1 MNNITIT
8 IQAPEL
14 VEAMQALTLALQ
26 SGAVKPAQVEAVV
39 EKLEAEADKPSKAK
53 KGVTSESQATASGV
67 TAESEAP
74 ATHVTVTLEE
84 VRGKLAALSQSGKNN
99 EVKQLIASFGAKVLS
114 GISKDRYAELLA
126 RAEEL

>member
-14 VEAMQALTLALQ
+14 VEAMQALTAALAQ
-26 SGAVKPAQVEAVV
+26 GTVKPAQVEAYM
-39 EKLEAEADKPSKAK
+39 EQLEAEAQKPPKAK
-53 KGVTSESQATASGV
+53 KETK
-67 TAESEAP
+67 AEPKAEVEAP
-74 ATHVTVTLEE
+74 ATVATETNVTVTLEE

-126 RAEEL
+126 KAEAL

>member
-99 EVKQLIASFGAKVLS
+99 EVKQLIASFGAKNLS
-114 GISKDRYAELLA
+114 SINKDQYAELLA
-126 RAEEL
+126 KAEAL

>member
-1 MNNITIT
+1 MNNINIT
-8 IQAPEL
+8 ISAPEL
-14 VEAMQALTLALQ
+14 VEAMQALTAALAV
-26 SGAVKPAQVEAVV
+26 GTVKPAQVETLV
-39 EKLEAEADKPSKAK
+39 EKLEAETDKPAK
-53 KGVTSESQATASGV
+53 VKKEQKSEPKEEV
-67 TAESEAP
+67 EAP
-74 ATHVTVTLEE
+74 AAVETETNVTVTLEE